1 MMTRAGTT
9 PCDDSGMASLEE
21 ETARFLEAWMGVRQ
35 IVQAANFNQF
45 HRAGLSATQFM
56 IMNVVPAEGTT
67 LSELAQRLNLSPATL
82 SQTVD
87 SLEERGLLCRVRST
101 TDSRKVN
108 ISVTAQ
114 GEKMQNSASKEFHRT
129 MAKLFSKMNR
139 EDRGAMVSG
148 LEQLVRASEE
158 ARSGEESSPSRR
170 VDGAARAERSSRRSR
185 RK

>member
-1 MMTRAGTT
+1 
-9 PCDDSGMASLEE
+9 
-21 ETARFLEAWMGVRQ
+21 MGVRQ

-56 IMNVVPAEGTT
+56 IMNVIPAGGTT

-87 SLEERGLLCRVRST
+87 SLEERGLLCRTRST
-101 TDSRKVN
+101 TDSRKVI
-108 ISVTAQ
+108 ISVTKQ

-129 MAKLFSKMNR
+129 MAKLFSKLSR
-139 EDRGAMVSG
+139 KDRGAMVAG

-158 ARSGEESSPSRR
+158 ARSGEENASSRR
-170 VDGAARAERSSRRSR
+170 VDAGPRAGRSSRQSR